1 MLALKDASYQAKRR
15 PYSGT
20 WLRVSVGSETKS
32 DTNIDDTNALEHN
45 IKLVNTLDK
54 QSKTDDND
62 NETNEK
68 QVNSELSLDNDD
80 EKEFDAH
87 SAAGWLMP
95 LNSKLEQQPEL
106 YATLANGIITLHKGG
121 AREFACEAF
130 LNSPSRDIGKNKCF
144 LLLLFISYLFLYN
157 SF

>member
-1 MLALKDASYQAKRR
+1 LALKDASYQAKRR

-54 QSKTDDND
+54 QSKPDDND
-62 NETNEK
+62 NENNEK
-68 QVNSELSLDNDD
+68 QLNSELSLDNED

-87 SAAGWLMP
+87 SAAGWVMP
-95 LNSKLEQQPEL
+95 LNSTLQQQPEL

-130 LNSPSRDIGKNKCF
+130 LNSPSRDIGKNKC
-144 LLLLFISYLFLYN
+144 LSYYYLFPICCYIN